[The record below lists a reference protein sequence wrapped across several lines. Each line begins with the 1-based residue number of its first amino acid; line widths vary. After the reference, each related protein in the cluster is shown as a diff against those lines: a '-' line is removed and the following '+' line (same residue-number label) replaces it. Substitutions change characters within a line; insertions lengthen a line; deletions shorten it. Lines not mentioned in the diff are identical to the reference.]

1 MIKKKNETYKDHDD
15 KVDTHY
21 NINLKKEEVNEFL
34 LLDSIEEIG
43 PATKKHLQ
51 EVGINT
57 IKDLV
62 VRGPFDVSEA
72 TGMELE
78 KSVSLCNK
86 ARIKL
91 EELEVLDKTFTTA
104 TELYRKRKKTERIS
118 TGSEN
123 LDSLFGGG
131 IEVGSITEIF
141 GEFGSGKTQICHTLC
156 IIAQL
161 EKNRGGLEG
170 NVIYIDTENTFRPE
184 RVVSICQARNLDY
197 DKILENII
205 VAKAFNSSHQELIIQ
220 ECGKIIEQ
228 NNVKLLIVD
237 SAIAHFRAE
246 FLGRGFLSER
256 QQRLNRLMHLLVRI
270 ADMYKIAVVVTNQI
284 QSSPD
289 AVFGDPFKPTGGNVV
304 AHTSTYRVYL
314 KKSGK
319 NRIARMVDSPYH
331 AEREVLFSLSEK
343 GVSDPV

>member
-1 MIKKKNETYKDHDD
+1 MIKETSESNEPIDNKGEHKYDIS
-15 KVDTHY
+15 V
-21 NINLKKEEVNEFL
+21 KKEANNEYL
-34 LLDSIEEIG
+34 SLDSIEEIG

-51 EVGINT
+51 EVGINS

-62 VRGPFDVSEA
+62 VRGPFDVADA
-72 TGMELE
+72 TGMDME
-78 KSVSLCNK
+78 KSSALCNK

-91 EELEVLDKTFTTA
+91 EELEILDKTFTTA
-104 TELYRKRKKTERIS
+104 TELYKKRKKTEKIS

-131 IEVGSITEIF
+131 IEVGAITEIF

-156 IIAQL
+156 IIVQL
-161 EKNRGGLEG
+161 EKSSGGLNG
-170 NVIYIDTENTFRPE
+170 KVIYIDTENTFRPE
-184 RVVSICQARNLDY
+184 RIVSICEARNLDY
-197 DKILENII
+197 EKILENII

-220 ECGKIIEQ
+220 ECGKIIEE
-228 NNVKLLIVD
+228 NNVKLLIID

-256 QQRLNRLMHLLVRI
+256 QQRLNRLMHFLVRI
-270 ADMYKIAVVVTNQI
+270 AETYKIAIVVTNQI

-319 NRIARMVDSPYH
+319 KRIARMIDSPYH
-331 AEREVLFSLSEK
+331 AEREVLFLLSEK
-343 GVSDPV
+343 GVEDPE